1 MTRPKPRAAAS
12 DTPRWLALFE
22 AAKVEIARGRS
33 RAAAPLLIRSLELNP
48 RQPEARR
55 RLAEIRTAAG
65 DLAGGFAG
73 DPSLDPARTL
83 LAERRFEAA
92 LAALNAFPPDA
103 RMLSMKAAAL
113 MDLGRYGEA
122 ATAAGAVAD
131 RFPDQAYA
139 RLVHAGA
146 LRAQGETAA
155 AIAAYRRCV
164 SFDPACAEAWLS
176 LANLKTYRF
185 SQGEVAAMETALSDA
200 GLAAEDRVK
209 LSFALGKAREDAG
222 DHAAAFEAYAR
233 GNALEA
239 ARRGYRPDE
248 TTAYMC
254 RCQALFTPAFFD
266 ARVGWGAQA
275 ADPIFIVGLP
285 RSGSTLVEQILAS
298 HPAIEGT
305 HELPDLPMIAQ
316 TVPGYPEGVAGLT
329 REACAR
335 LSEAY
340 LRRTAAYRRLGR
352 PRFIDKTPK
361 NFLHVGFIRLI
372 LPNAR
377 IVDVRR
383 GPLDCGVSIF
393 KQHFGLGF
401 SSAFDL
407 THIGRWYADYVALMA
422 HFDRA
427 APGAV
432 HRVIYED
439 LVADT
444 EGETRRLLAYL
455 GLPFDPACLR
465 FFENRR
471 PVDTPSSEQVRQPIF
486 AGGIGAWRNYASW
499 LGPLE
504 EALGP
509 TLTDWRGDQ
518 VLG

>member
-1 MTRPKPRAAAS
+1 MTRPKARAAAS
-12 DTPRWLALFE
+12 NKPRWLALHE
-22 AAKVEIARGRS
+22 TAETEIAGGRS
-33 RAAAPLLIRSLELNP
+33 QAAAPLLARSLELNP

-65 DLAGGFAG
+65 DMVGGLAG
-73 DPSLDPARTL
+73 DPTLNIARAL
-83 LAERRFEAA
+83 LAEGRFEAA
-92 LAALNAFPPDA
+92 LATLGALSPDA
-103 RMLSMKAAAL
+103 RVLSMQAAVL

-122 ATAAGAVAD
+122 AAGAGEVAD
-131 RFPDQAYA
+131 RFPDQPYA
-139 RLVHAGA
+139 QLVHAGA
-146 LRAQGETAA
+146 LRAQGETTA

-164 SFDPACAEAWLS
+164 ALDPGCAEAWLS

-185 SQGEVAAMETALSDA
+185 SEGEVAAMETALTEPEIASEA
-200 GLAAEDRVK
+200 RTK
-209 LSFALGKAREDAG
+209 LCFALGKAREDAG
-222 DHAAAFEAYAR
+222 DHALAFEAYAR
-233 GNALEA
+233 GNAIEA
-239 ARRGYRPDE
+239 ARRGYSPDD
-248 TTAYMC
+248 TTAYVR
-254 RCQALFTPAFFD
+254 RCKALFTPAFFG
-266 ARVGWGAQA
+266 ARAGWGAQA
-275 ADPIFIVGLP
+275 ADPIFVVGLP

-298 HPAIEGT
+298 HAAIEGT

-316 TVPGYPEGVAGLT
+316 TVVGYPDGVAGLT
-329 REACAR
+329 PEACAR
-335 LSEAY
+335 LGEAY

-361 NFLHVGFIRLI
+361 NFLHIGFIRLT
-372 LPNAR
+372 LPGAR

-401 SSAFDL
+401 ASAFDL
-407 THIGRWYADYVALMA
+407 THIGRWYADYVELMA

-427 APGAV
+427 TPGAV

-444 EGETRRLLAYL
+444 EGETRRLLTYL

-486 AGGIGAWRNYASW
+486 GSGIGAWRNYAPW

-504 EALGP
+504 DALGP
-509 TLTDWRGDQ
+509 ALTDWRGDQ
-518 VLG
+518 ASG